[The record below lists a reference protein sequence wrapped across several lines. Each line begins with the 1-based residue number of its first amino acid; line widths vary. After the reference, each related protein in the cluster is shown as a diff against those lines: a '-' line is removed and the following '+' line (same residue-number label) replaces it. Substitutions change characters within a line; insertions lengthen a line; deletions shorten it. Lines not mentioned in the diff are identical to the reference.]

1 MIGNYHLKKYKN
13 YPDSLIFD
21 KIQCVIKNIRM
32 KKNYFTREVKVGLMA
47 VVAVFVLYF
56 GLNFLK
62 GIDIFS
68 PVSYYYARYEN
79 IGGLVPSSPVFVKGF
94 KVGQVEQI
102 KYDFSKK
109 ESFVVKISVSKNISL
124 PKGTKIELYDDGLM
138 GGKAV
143 QLVFEPIL
151 VSQEMHQ
158 PGDTIES
165 KVGIGLM
172 AQLSGDLVP
181 KIESI
186 TSQADSLIRSV
197 RVLVEN
203 KNLNKSIESI
213 QQTTANLAVS
223 SSQLKKMMNNDV
235 PRILGDVSVITTN
248 FKQVSG
254 TLKTIDYAGTFASV
268 NHTISN
274 LNLITDKINNSE
286 GTLGMLLNNKDLYI
300 NLSNTAASSDKL
312 LIDLQKNPKRY
323 VHFSLFGSKTK

>member
-1 MIGNYHLKKYKN
+1 
-13 YPDSLIFD
+13 
-21 KIQCVIKNIRM
+21 M
-32 KKNYFTREVKVGLMA
+32 KKNYFTREVKVGIMA
-47 VVAVFVLYF
+47 IVAVFVLYF

-68 PVSYYYARYEN
+68 PVNYYYARYEN
-79 IGGLVPSSPVFVKGF
+79 IGGLVSSSPVFVKGF

-138 GGKAV
+138 GGKAI

-151 VSQEMHQ
+151 ASQEMHQ

-165 KVGIGLM
+165 NVGVGLM
-172 AQLSGDLVP
+172 AQLSGNLVP

-186 TSQADSLIRSV
+186 STQADSLIRSV

-223 SSQLKKMMNNDV
+223 SSQLKKMMNNDL
-235 PRILGDVSVITTN
+235 PRILGDVSVITSD

-254 TLKTIDYAGTFASV
+254 NLKKIDYVGTFASI

-274 LNLITDKINNSE
+274 LSLITDKINNSE
-286 GTLGMLLNNKDLYI
+286 GTLGMLVNNKDLYI

>member
-1 MIGNYHLKKYKN
+1 
-13 YPDSLIFD
+13 
-21 KIQCVIKNIRM
+21 M
-32 KKNYFTREVKVGLMA
+32 KKNYFTREVKVGIMA
-47 VVAVFVLYF
+47 IVAVFVLYF

-68 PVSYYYARYEN
+68 QVNYYYARYEN
-79 IGGLVPSSPVFVKGF
+79 IGGLVSSSPVFVKGF

-138 GGKAV
+138 GGKAI

-151 VSQEMHQ
+151 ASQEMHQ

-165 KVGIGLM
+165 NVGVGLM
-172 AQLSGDLVP
+172 AQLSGNLVP

-186 TSQADSLIRSV
+186 STQADSLIRSV

-223 SSQLKKMMNNDV
+223 SSQLKRMMNNDV
-235 PRILGDVSVITTN
+235 PRILGDVSVITSD

-254 TLKTIDYAGTFASV
+254 NLKKIDYVGTFASI

-274 LNLITDKINNSE
+274 LSLITDKINNSE
-286 GTLGMLLNNKDLYI
+286 GTLGMLVNNKDLYI